1 MKTLLETGDQ
11 VEIVA
16 TTLPEEL
23 EAELGA
29 WGATVKRSAQNVSIV
44 ASGARKREIVERLW
58 LGGSDVLRLNPGKG
72 SLEDLYMK
80 LVGKG
85 DAA

>member
-1 MKTLLETGDQ
+1 MSGQ
-11 VEIVA
+11 
-16 TTLPEEL
+16 
-23 EAELGA
+23 
-29 WGATVKRSAQNVSIV
+29 SVSIV

-58 LGGSDVLRLNPGKG
+58 LAGSDVLRLNPVKG

>member
-1 MKTLLETGDQ
+1 

-16 TTLPEEL
+16 TTLPAEL
-23 EAELGA
+23 EAELRV
-29 WGATVKRSAQNVSIV
+29 WGATVKRVIAPNVSGQSVSIV

-58 LGGSDVLRLNPGKG
+58 LAGSDVLRLNPVKG